1 MLAAAA
7 LGALG
12 VEIRARLVTILVLI
26 AIYVPVT
33 GAGPSIQRA
42 GAMGAAGVVAALA
55 GRPRSRWYAI
65 LLAAAVTLGL
75 DPRAC
80 ADVGPAAARQERPA
94 CGAAARA
101 GEQGGE
107 RRGEDRDSDH
117 RREAELPAWGNRGED
132 SPPLSRLRRP
142 IAQQRNGAIGL
153 FMPFPAC

>member
-12 VEIRARLVTILVLI
+12 VEIRTRLVTILVLI

-80 ADVGPAAARQERPA
+80 ADVGWQLSFAAVIGIAIFAAPLATLLAGAGGGPAR
-94 CGAAARA
+94 RA
-101 GEQGGE
+101 LLPGRGGT
-107 RRGEDRDSDH
+107 
-117 RREAELPAWGNRGED
+117 WGNRGEN

-142 IAQQRNGAIGL
+142 IAATENTAQS
-153 FMPFPAC
+153 ACS